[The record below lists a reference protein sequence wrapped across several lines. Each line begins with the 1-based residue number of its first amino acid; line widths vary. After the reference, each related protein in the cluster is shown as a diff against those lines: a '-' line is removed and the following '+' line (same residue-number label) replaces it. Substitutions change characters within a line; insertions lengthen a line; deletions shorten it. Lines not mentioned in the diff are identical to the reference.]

1 MNRQITAAINTELT
15 PCLFPGEDR
24 AYLSAMKRAKKLPEV
39 QQDKTFAD
47 AVAFLEVCFKERV
60 KEGERT
66 GSNRNEG
73 SLGSVWEAMQCAEA
87 LENLIESD
95 AWSGTD
101 HLLCRLNS
109 LTGVIEGSAW
119 YLENPFL
126 A

>member
-1 MNRQITAAINTELT
+1 MD
-15 PCLFPGEDR
+15 PFG
-24 AYLSAMKRAKKLPEV
+24 K
-39 QQDKTFAD
+39 
-47 AVAFLEVCFKERV
+47 
-60 KEGERT
+60 
-66 GSNRNEG
+66 
-73 SLGSVWEAMQCAEA
+73 AMQCAEA

>member
-1 MNRQITAAINTELT
+1 M
-15 PCLFPGEDR
+15 
-24 AYLSAMKRAKKLPEV
+24 

-73 SLGSVWEAMQCAEA
+73 SLHPFGEAMQCAEA

-101 HLLCRLNS
+101 HLLCRLNWRS
-109 LTGVIEGSAW
+109 WRTLRDLPTVLGK
-119 YLENPFL
+119 PFPRL
-126 A
+126 MS

>member
-1 MNRQITAAINTELT
+1 M
-15 PCLFPGEDR
+15 
-24 AYLSAMKRAKKLPEV
+24 PEV
-39 QQDKTFAD
+39 QQNETFAD

-101 HLLCRLNS
+101 HLLCRLNC
-109 LTGVIEGSAW
+109 LTGVIEAICFMAERPAVTGKD
-119 YLENPFL
+119 FL

>member
-1 MNRQITAAINTELT
+1 MFQITAASNAELT

-60 KEGERT
+60 KEAERT
-66 GSNRNEG
+66 GSNVPEG
-73 SLGSVWEAMQCAEA
+73 SLGSVWEALQCAEA

-119 YLENPFL
+119 YLEKPFL